1 MFLFSCGK
9 LCEIFVK
16 KLLTAR
22 ADSLPVMVP
31 SSLKVSTEFH
41 GTQYSKKAAT
51 GYLFL
56 LLVEL
61 KESIIYLINIFQI
74 GIMRQ
79 TKWFDF
85 GA

>member
-41 GTQYSKKAAT
+41 GTQYSNKAAVSS
-51 GYLFL
+51 FSL
-56 LLVEL
+56 L
-61 KESIIYLINIFQI
+61 NIFQI

-79 TKWFDF
+79 TKLILKLENSAQGITYYQD
-85 GA
+85 

>member
-41 GTQYSKKAAT
+41 GTQYSNKAAVSS
-51 GYLFL
+51 FSL
-56 LLVEL
+56 L
-61 KESIIYLINIFQI
+61 N
-74 GIMRQ
+74 
-79 TKWFDF
+79 
-85 GA
+85 